1 MDFFDIKGSDIVRG
15 EITPSGNKNE
25 ALPVIAAALLAS
37 GKVVIKN
44 VPDILDVR
52 NMLQIVD
59 DIGAT
64 VSMISKNHIEI
75 DASGIESKPLD
86 RELCGLVRT
95 SILFAGPLLA
105 RFGMV
110 VLPPPGGDVI
120 GRRRLDTHF
129 MGFGQLGAVYSVD
142 DSGYKIVANKL
153 VGTDIFLDE
162 ASVTATEN
170 IVMAAVMA
178 EGVSVISNAATEP
191 HVQGLCNLLNRMGAK
206 ITGIGTNVLTI
217 EGVKSLNGC
226 EHTVGPDYIEAG
238 SYIALAAMTG
248 GELLVKNAVCGNDY
262 RSINNTF
269 KKIGISTIIN
279 GNDIFVP
286 HHPRLTI
293 QKEMNNAIPKVDDGP
308 WPSFP
313 SDLMSIAIV
322 AATQAEGTV
331 LFFEKMFESRLF
343 FVDRLISMGAQ
354 IILCDPHRV
363 VVSGSTRLQGSKLDS
378 PDIRAGMALLMAAVS
393 ANGRS
398 LIYNIKQID
407 RGYEAIEHKLS
418 QIGVTIN
425 RSKG

>member
-44 VPDILDVR
+44 VPDILDVK

-59 DIGAT
+59 KIGAT
-64 VSMISKNHIEI
+64 VSIISKNHIEI

-129 MGFGQLGAVYSVD
+129 AGFEQLGAVYSVD
-142 DSGYKIVANKL
+142 DNGYKIVANKL

-322 AATQAEGTV
+322 AATQAEGTA

-398 LIYNIKQID
+398 RIYNIKQID